1 MVVIMPIYY
10 PEQPEIRDM
19 IENTTNDLLLM
30 VALWGKLPSDELRER
45 LNKAIAALLRARK
58 KIDSGWVID

>member
-1 MVVIMPIYY
+1 MPIYY

-58 KIDSGWVID
+58 KIDAGWVMD

>member
-1 MVVIMPIYY
+1 MPIYY

>member
-1 MVVIMPIYY
+1 MVVIVPIYY
-10 PEQPEIRDM
+10 PEQPEIRVM
-19 IENTTNDLLLM
+19 IEDAANDLLLI

-58 KIDSGWVID
+58 KIDSGWVMD

>member
-1 MVVIMPIYY
+1 MVVIVPIYY

-58 KIDSGWVID
+58 KIDNGWVMD